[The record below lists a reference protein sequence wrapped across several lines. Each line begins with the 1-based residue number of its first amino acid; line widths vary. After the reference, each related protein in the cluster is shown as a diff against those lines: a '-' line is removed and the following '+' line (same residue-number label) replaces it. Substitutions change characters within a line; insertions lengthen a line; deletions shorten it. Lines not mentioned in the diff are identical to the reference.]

1 MPYTKLFLIAGLLF
15 GLGTVP
21 AAFAATATFIVQD
34 ETTQGAWRS
43 SDVAKPLDLDGDN
56 AYGTAGYMKTS
67 TLLDPSW
74 ATLAFVGGEEDAPN
88 GVYIAVDNISS
99 AIGPGVTNENAQ
111 TRYLW
116 PVGNFTWHDAATI
129 TLTADQTFRI
139 SMLYDVRND
148 NANYNSTGFQITG
161 TGGADSGE
169 ILLVNETGGTLG
181 KWAVF
186 ELSGVAGDVFT
197 VRIRAGSRGEAEFT
211 RMGLDVVPGAFTGI
225 EAGPATLSGN
235 TVSVTFTD
243 TATSFVDV
251 AKTRSM
257 LIDNVAV
264 IPIVISKTGA
274 ITTLSYTKPA
284 PFDAGALLSI
294 QPTVTTTTNLA
305 VTGTRTV
312 RVPFVSI
319 IVGGGTFITQQIW
332 PNGNPQMNDADGV
345 LAALEDPSGIP
356 AVDQI
361 TVKTRYIHF
370 NDNVGAPY
378 HEDFSSPYPLW
389 DEALNTSPGAG
400 GTGQGDR
407 NDFAIRCRGRIST
420 TKAGKCWFICN
431 SDDGFV
437 LKIDDVEIGRRG
449 NGGRGNTVMSVDLT
463 AGLHEVDFIHWE
475 RSAGA
480 GCTVYIHMGVSE
492 TAPPESAESYELLQT
507 LFVAPT
513 DTDAISSVTTS
524 GNNLIIVFKP
534 SNAAATYQLARS
546 TNLVSWTTLTDVP
559 VVAGGNVTF
568 TTAKPAADA
577 KVYYRIVK

>member
-1 MPYTKLFLIAGLLF
+1 MKYTKLILIAGLLF
-15 GLGTVP
+15 GLRTAP
-21 AAFAATATFIVQD
+21 AAFASTARFIAHD

-43 SDVAKPLDLDGDN
+43 TDVAKPLDPDGDN
-56 AYGTAGYMKTS
+56 AYGSAGYMKTS

-74 ATLAFVGGEEDAPN
+74 ATLAFVGGEEDSPN
-88 GVYIAVDNISS
+88 GAYIAVDDTSPD
-99 AIGPGVTNENAQ
+99 IGPEIADENGQ
-111 TRYLW
+111 TRYHW

-129 TLTADQTFRI
+129 TLTADQTFQI

-148 NANYNSTGFQITG
+148 NGNYNSTGFQITG

-169 ILLVNETGGTLG
+169 ILLVNEKGGTLG

-197 VRIRAGSRGEAEFT
+197 VRIRAGSRQEAEFT
-211 RMGLDVVPGAFTGI
+211 RMGLDVVPGATGI
-225 EAGPATLSGN
+225 EVGPATLSGN

-251 AKTRSM
+251 AKTRAM

-264 IPIVISKTGA
+264 TPTVISKTGA

-284 PFDAGALLSI
+284 PFADGALLLI
-294 QPTVTTTTNLA
+294 QPAVTTTTNRV
-305 VTGTRTV
+305 VTGLRSV
-312 RVPFVSI
+312 QVPYASI
-319 IVGGGTFITQQIW
+319 IVGGGTFTTQHIW

-361 TVKTRYIHF
+361 TAKTRYIHF
-370 NDNVGAPY
+370 NDNSAAPY
-378 HEDFSSPYPLW
+378 HEALSRPYPLW
-389 DEALNTSPGAG
+389 DETLNNNPGAG
-400 GTGQGDR
+400 GTGPGDR
-407 NDFAIRCRGRIST
+407 NDFAIRCRGIIST
-420 TKAGKCWFICN
+420 TKTGKCWFICN

-437 LKIDDVEIGRRG
+437 LKIDGAEIGRRG

-463 AGLHEVDFIHWE
+463 AGLHDVDFIHWE

-492 TAPPESAESYELLQT
+492 TAPPQSAESYELLQT
-507 LFVAPT
+507 LFVGP
-513 DTDAISSVTTS
+513 TDAISSITTS
-524 GNNLIIVFKP
+524 GNNVIIGFRP

-546 TNLVSWTTLTDVP
+546 MDLVSWTTLTDVP
-559 VVAGGNVTF
+559 VVADGNVTF
-568 TTAKPAADA
+568 TTAKPAAES